1 MAEKKVIELE
11 IKTNSK
17 KVEKDLKDVGVASNK
32 TSKSV
37 DDLGNSAIKSN
48 EKFGAFGN
56 MKSSITSLVPGLGAV
71 GKGVDGLGAKF
82 MRLLANPIVLLI
94 AGIVAGLTLLFK
106 AFTSTK
112 DGGDQLAQ
120 VMSGLSAVVDVVR
133 DRILNVG
140 NAIVKFFSGDFKGA
154 LAEGKKAV
162 SGFGAEV
169 TKEFKAAANATKQ
182 LQQVEDAF
190 NRLSVSRA
198 KVNRDLAISKEL
210 LTDENASFEDKRK
223 ALEKIKK
230 TEGEQTRQEL
240 ANAKKKYEAI
250 KAQNALSDTSR
261 EDKKKEQDAMIAL
274 IALEERSA
282 TDRRAINKQ
291 EKTLNNQ
298 ANASRKEAYEA
309 EKTRR
314 AEASR
319 AEKTRRAEALKAEQ
333 DLLKQKQDII
343 NKIKKADLDYTDTL
357 LTEQEKEK
365 VIVARKYEELYAE
378 AIKFKLDTTKLKE
391 NETAELAKIEKKYLE
406 AQKIANDKAEEEK
419 QKTEKETNE
428 KIALLKKEEQ
438 FRLNELTKSEAELK
452 LIKLD
457 EEYKSEQLL
466 YKDNKEILKA
476 LDIKYDKDKQDLE
489 NAELA
494 RKRENTKKGIDMA
507 MSALSVLNDAIQM
520 GAGKS
525 EKDQRR
531 AFKAQKAFNLA
542 SAVVNTYLAVTGA
555 LTAGGNPLKLATGA
569 QFVEAGI
576 AGAMGALQIAKI
588 AKTQFEG
595 GASADTSGG
604 GGGGGGG
611 VTAPTMSA
619 PQFNVVGQ
627 SGVNQLASLGQQP
640 IQAYVVSGQVTSQ
653 QALDRNRLANATL
666 GG

>member
-1 MAEKKVIELE
+1 MAEKRVIELE

-17 KVEKDLKDVGVASNK
+17 KVEKDLKDFGDASKK

-37 DDLGNSAIKSN
+37 DDLGNSATKSN
-48 EKFGAFGN
+48 EKFGAFKD
-56 MKSSITSLVPGLGAV
+56 MKSAITGLVPGLGAA

-82 MRLLANPIVLLI
+82 MKLLANPIVLLI
-94 AGIVAGLTLLFK
+94 AAIVGGLTLLFK

-162 SGFGAEV
+162 SGFGDEV
-169 TKEFKAAANATKQ
+169 SKEFKAAANATKQ

-223 ALEKIKK
+223 ALDKIKK
-230 TEGEQTRQEL
+230 TEGEQTKQEL
-240 ANAKKKYEAI
+240 KNARKKYEAI

-261 EDKKKEQDAMIAL
+261 EDKKKEQDAMIAM
-274 IALEERSA
+274 INLEEKSA
-282 TDRRAINKQ
+282 MDRRAIAKS

-298 ANASRKEAYEA
+298 EKASKKEAFEA
-309 EKTRR
+309 D
-314 AEASR
+314 
-319 AEKTRRAEALKAEQ
+319 KTRRAEALKAEQ

-391 NETAELAKIEKKYLE
+391 NETSELAKIDKKYLD
-406 AQKIANDKAEEEK
+406 AQKIATDKANEEK
-419 QKTEKETNE
+419 QKTEKESND
-428 KIALLKKEEQ
+428 KIALLKAAEQ

-457 EEYKSEQLL
+457 LEYKAQQLL

-476 LDIKYDKDKQDLE
+476 LDEKYAKDKENLE
-489 NAELA
+489 NEELA
-494 RKRENTKKGIDMA
+494 RKRETTKKGIDMA
-507 MSALSVLNDAIQM
+507 MSALSILNDAFQM
-520 GAGKS
+520 SAGKS
-525 EKDQRR
+525 EKDQRK

-542 SAVVNTYLAVTGA
+542 SALTNTYLAVTGA
-555 LTAGGNPLKLATGA
+555 LTAGGNPIKLATGM

-576 AGAMGALQIAKI
+576 AAAAGAVQIAKI
-588 AKTQFEG
+588 AATQFDSG
-595 GASADTSGG
+595 GSSTSGG
-604 GGGGGGG
+604 GGGAS
-611 VTAPTMSA
+611 APTMSA

-627 SGVNQLASLGQQP
+627 SGLNQLASLNQQP
-640 IQAYVVSGQVTSQ
+640 VQAYVVSGQVTSQ
-653 QALDRNRLANATL
+653 QSLDRNRLENATL

>member
-1 MAEKKVIELE
+1 MAEKRVIELE

-17 KVEKDLKDVGVASNK
+17 KVEKDLKDFGDASKK

-37 DDLGNSAIKSN
+37 DDLGNSATKSN
-48 EKFGAFGN
+48 EKFGAFKDI
-56 MKSSITSLVPGLGAV
+56 KSAITGLVPGLGAA

-82 MRLLANPIVLLI
+82 MKLLKNPIVLLI
-94 AGIVAGLTLLFK
+94 AGIVAGLTLLYK

-162 SGFGAEV
+162 SGFGDEV
-169 TKEFKAAANATKQ
+169 AKEFKAAANATKQ

-298 ANASRKEAYEA
+298 EKASKKEAYE
-309 EKTRR
+309 
-314 AEASR
+314 

-378 AIKFKLDTTKLKE
+378 AIKFKLDITKLKE
-391 NETAELAKIEKKYLE
+391 NETSELAKIEKKYLE
-406 AQKIANDKAEEEK
+406 AQKIANDKAAQSRMEQDLKSSQLRSNEAMRLKELTMTESEFK
-419 QKTEKETNE
+419 LEQLRIQYQKEIALATDNE
-428 KIALLKKEEQ
+428 KLKEALRKKLKEEQ
-438 FRLNELTKSEAELK
+438 DKVRNEELEK
-452 LIKLD
+452 TRKI
-457 EEYKSEQLL
+457 EE
-466 YKDNKEILKA
+466 
-476 LDIKYDKDKQDLE
+476 
-489 NAELA
+489 
-494 RKRENTKKGIDMA
+494 KKIQMGL
-507 MSALSVLNDAIQM
+507 SALSILNDAFQM
-520 GAGKS
+520 SAGKS
-525 EKDQRR
+525 EKDQRK

-542 SAVVNTYLAVTGA
+542 SAITNTYLAVASA
-555 LTAGGNPLKLATGA
+555 LALNPKDSLFPG
-569 QFVEAGI
+569 QRFVEAGL
-576 AGAMGALQIAKI
+576 AGAAGAVQVAKI
-588 AKTQFEG
+588 AKTQFN
-595 GASADTSGG
+595 SSSFTKDTGDNGG
-604 GGGGGGG
+604 GN
-611 VTAPTMSA
+611 APTMSA

-627 SGVNQLASLGQQP
+627 SGVNQLASLNQQP

-653 QALDRNRLANATL
+653 QALDRNRLENATL

>member
-1 MAEKKVIELE
+1 MAEKRVIELE

-17 KVEKDLKDVGVASNK
+17 KVEKDLKDFGDASKK

-37 DDLGNSAIKSN
+37 DDLGNSATKSN
-48 EKFGAFGN
+48 EKFGAFKD
-56 MKSSITSLVPGLGAV
+56 MKSAITGLVPGLGAA

-82 MRLLANPIVLLI
+82 MKLLANPIVLLI
-94 AGIVAGLTLLFK
+94 AAIVGGLTLLFK

-162 SGFGAEV
+162 SGFGDEV
-169 TKEFKAAANATKQ
+169 SKEFKKAADATKQ

-223 ALEKIKK
+223 ALDKIKK
-230 TEGEQTRQEL
+230 TEGEQTKQEL
-240 ANAKKKYEAI
+240 KNARKKYEAI

-261 EDKKKEQDAMIAL
+261 EDKKKEQDAMIAM
-274 IALEERSA
+274 INLEEKSA
-282 TDRRAINKQ
+282 MDRRAIAKS
-291 EKTLNNQ
+291 EKTLDNQ
-298 ANASRKEAYEA
+298 EKASKKEAFEA
-309 EKTRR
+309 D
-314 AEASR
+314 
-319 AEKTRRAEALKAEQ
+319 KTRRAEALKAEQ

-343 NKIKKADLDYTDTL
+343 NKIKKADLDYADTL

-391 NETAELAKIEKKYLE
+391 NETSELSKIDKKYLD
-406 AQKIANDKAEEEK
+406 AQKIATDKANEEK
-419 QKTEKETNE
+419 QKAEKESND
-428 KIALLKKEEQ
+428 KIALLKAAEQ

-457 EEYKSEQLL
+457 LEYKAQQLL
-466 YKDNKEILKA
+466 YKDNKEILAA
-476 LDIKYDKDKQDLE
+476 LDIKYAKDKEDLE
-489 NAELA
+489 NQELEKT
-494 RKRENTKKGIDMA
+494 RKVEEKKIQMGL
-507 MSALSVLNDAIQM
+507 SALSILNDAFQM
-520 GAGKS
+520 SAGKS
-525 EKDQRR
+525 EKDQRK

-542 SAVVNTYLAVTGA
+542 SALTNTYLAVASA
-555 LTAGGNPLKLATGA
+555 LALNPKDSLFPG
-569 QFVEAGI
+569 QRFVEAGL
-576 AGAMGALQIAKI
+576 AGAAGAVQVAKI
-588 AKTQFEG
+588 ASTQFTSS
-595 GASADTSGG
+595 ATSADAGG
-604 GGGGGGG
+604 NNGG
-611 VTAPTMSA
+611 APTMSA

-627 SGVNQLASLGQQP
+627 SGINQLASLNQQP

-653 QALDRNRLANATL
+653 QSLDRNRLENATL

>member
-1 MAEKKVIELE
+1 MAEKRVIELE

-17 KVEKDLKDVGVASNK
+17 KVEKDLKDFGDASKK

-37 DDLGNSAIKSN
+37 DDLGNSATKSN
-48 EKFGAFGN
+48 EKFGAFN
-56 MKSSITSLVPGLGAV
+56 DMKSAITGLVPGLGAA

-82 MRLLANPIVLLI
+82 TKLLANPIVLLI

-162 SGFGAEV
+162 SGFGNEV
-169 TKEFKAAANATKQ
+169 SKEFKKAADATKQ

-223 ALEKIKK
+223 ALDKIKK

-298 ANASRKEAYEA
+298 EKASKKEAYE
-309 EKTRR
+309 
-314 AEASR
+314 

-378 AIKFKLDTTKLKE
+378 AIKFKLDITKLKE
-391 NETAELAKIEKKYLE
+391 NETSELAKIEKKYLE
-406 AQKIANDKAEEEK
+406 AQKIANDKADEEK
-419 QKTEKETNE
+419 QKTEKERNDKIANE
-428 KIALLKKEEQ
+428 KAVLE
-438 FRLNELTKSEAELK
+438 ELTKSEAELRIQK
-452 LIKLD
+452 ITAQYEAD
-457 EEYKSEQLL
+457 QLL

-476 LDIKYDKDKQDLE
+476 LDEKYAKDKEDLE
-489 NAELA
+489 NEEFA
-494 RKRENTKKGIDMA
+494 RKTLTTQKGLDMA
-507 MSALSVLNDAIQM
+507 MTALSILNDAFQM
-520 GAGKS
+520 SAGKS
-525 EKDQRR
+525 EKDQRK

-542 SAVVNTYLAVTGA
+542 SAIVNTLLAVTGA
-555 LTAGGNPLKLATGA
+555 LTAGGNPNKLAKGQ

-576 AGAMGALQIAKI
+576 AAAAGAVSIAKI
-588 AKTQFEG
+588 AKTQFD
-595 GASADTSGG
+595 SSSFTKDTGDNGG
-604 GGGGGGG
+604 GN
-611 VTAPTMSA
+611 APTMSA

-653 QALDRNRLANATL
+653 QALDRNRLENATL

>member
-1 MAEKKVIELE
+1 MAEKRVIELE

-17 KVEKDLKDVGVASNK
+17 KVEKDLKDFGDASKK

-37 DDLGNSAIKSN
+37 DDLGNSATKSN
-48 EKFGAFGN
+48 EKFGAFN
-56 MKSSITSLVPGLGAV
+56 DMKSAITGLVPGLGAA

-82 MRLLANPIVLLI
+82 MKLLANPIVLLI

-162 SGFGAEV
+162 SGFGDEV
-169 TKEFKAAANATKQ
+169 SKEFKKAADATKQ

-223 ALEKIKK
+223 ALDKIKK
-230 TEGEQTRQEL
+230 TEGEQTEQEL
-240 ANAKKKYEAI
+240 KNARKKYEAI
-250 KAQNALSDTSR
+250 KAQNALSNTSR
-261 EDKKKEQDAMIAL
+261 EDKKKEQDAMIAM
-274 IALEERSA
+274 INLEEKSA
-282 TDRRAINKQ
+282 MDRRAIAKS

-298 ANASRKEAYEA
+298 EKASKKEAFEA
-309 EKTRR
+309 DKTRR
-314 AEASR
+314 D
-319 AEKTRRAEALKAEQ
+319 EALKAEQ

-378 AIKFKLDTTKLKE
+378 AIKFKLDITKLKE
-391 NETAELAKIEKKYLE
+391 NETSELAKIEKKYLE
-406 AQKIANDKAEEEK
+406 AQKIATDKANEEK
-419 QKTEKETNE
+419 QKAEKESND
-428 KIALLKKEEQ
+428 KIALLKAAEQ
-438 FRLNELTKSEAELK
+438 FRLNELTKSEAELN

-457 EEYKSEQLL
+457 LEYKAQQLL
-466 YKDNKEILKA
+466 YKDNKEILAA
-476 LDIKYDKDKQDLE
+476 LDVKYAKDKEDLE
-489 NAELA
+489 NQELEKT
-494 RKRENTKKGIDMA
+494 RKVEEKKIQMGLT
-507 MSALSVLNDAIQM
+507 ALSILNDAFQM
-520 GAGKS
+520 SAGKS
-525 EKDQRR
+525 EKDQRK

-542 SAVVNTYLAVTGA
+542 SALTNTYLAVTGA
-555 LTAGGNPLKLATGA
+555 LTAGGNPIKLATGM

-576 AGAMGALQIAKI
+576 AAAAGAVQIAKI
-588 AKTQFEG
+588 AGTQFDSG
-595 GASADTSGG
+595 GSSTSGG
-604 GGGGGGG
+604 GGGAS
-611 VTAPTMSA
+611 TPTMSA

-627 SGVNQLASLGQQP
+627 SGVNQLASLNQQP

-653 QALDRNRLANATL
+653 QSLDRNRLENATL

>member
-1 MAEKKVIELE
+1 MAEKRVIELE

-17 KVEKDLKDVGVASNK
+17 KVEKDLKDFGDASKK

-37 DDLGNSAIKSN
+37 DDLGNSATKSN
-48 EKFGAFGN
+48 EKFGAFKDI
-56 MKSSITSLVPGLGAV
+56 KSAITGLVPGLGAA

-82 MRLLANPIVLLI
+82 MKLLKNPIVLLI
-94 AGIVAGLTLLFK
+94 AGIVAGLTLLYK

-162 SGFGAEV
+162 SGFGDEV
-169 TKEFKAAANATKQ
+169 AKEFKAAANATKQ

-298 ANASRKEAYEA
+298 EKASKKEAYE
-309 EKTRR
+309 
-314 AEASR
+314 

-378 AIKFKLDTTKLKE
+378 AIKFKLDITKLKE

-406 AQKIANDKAEEEK
+406 AQKIANDKA
-419 QKTEKETNE
+419 NE
-428 KIALLKKEEQ
+428 KIALLKAAEQ

-457 EEYKSEQLL
+457 LEYKAQQLL

-476 LDIKYDKDKQDLE
+476 LDEKYEK
-489 NAELA
+489 
-494 RKRENTKKGIDMA
+494 TKKI
-507 MSALSVLNDAIQM
+507 
-520 GAGKS
+520 
-525 EKDQRR
+525 
-531 AFKAQKAFNLA
+531 
-542 SAVVNTYLAVTGA
+542 
-555 LTAGGNPLKLATGA
+555 
-569 QFVEAGI
+569 
-576 AGAMGALQIAKI
+576 
-588 AKTQFEG
+588 
-595 GASADTSGG
+595 
-604 GGGGGGG
+604 
-611 VTAPTMSA
+611 
-619 PQFNVVGQ
+619 
-627 SGVNQLASLGQQP
+627 
-640 IQAYVVSGQVTSQ
+640 
-653 QALDRNRLANATL
+653 
-666 GG
+666 

>member
-17 KVEKDLKDVGVASNK
+17 KVEKDLKDVGVASKK
-32 TSKSV
+32 TSNSV

-71 GKGVDGLGAKF
+71 GKGVDGLGLKF
-82 MRLLANPIVLLI
+82 MKLLANPIVLLI

-120 VMSGLSAVVDVVR
+120 VMAGLSAVVDVVR

-162 SGFGAEV
+162 SGFGDEV
-169 TKEFKAAANATKQ
+169 SKEFKAAANAAKQ

-223 ALEKIKK
+223 ALDKIKK

-298 ANASRKEAYEA
+298 EKASKKEAYE
-309 EKTRR
+309 
-314 AEASR
+314 

-333 DLLKQKQDII
+333 DLLKQKNDII

-378 AIKFKLDTTKLKE
+378 AIKFELDTTKLKE
-391 NETAELAKIEKKYLE
+391 NQTSELAKIDKKYLD
-406 AQKIANDKAEEEK
+406 AQKIATDKANEEK
-419 QKTEKETNE
+419 QKAEKESNE
-428 KIALLKKEEQ
+428 KIALLKKAEQ

-555 LTAGGNPLKLATGA
+555 LTAGGNPIKLATGA

-595 GASADTSGG
+595 GASVDTSGG

-653 QALDRNRLANATL
+653 QSLDRNRLANATL

>member
-1 MAEKKVIELE
+1 MAEKRVIELE

-17 KVEKDLKDVGVASNK
+17 KVEKDLKDFGDASKK

-37 DDLGNSAIKSN
+37 DDLGNSATKSN
-48 EKFGAFGN
+48 EKFGAFKD
-56 MKSSITSLVPGLGAV
+56 MKSAITGLVPGLGAA

-82 MRLLANPIVLLI
+82 MKLLANPIVLLI
-94 AGIVAGLTLLFK
+94 AGIVGGLTLLFK

-120 VMSGLSAVVDVVR
+120 VMSGLSAVVEVVR

-162 SGFGAEV
+162 SGFGDEV
-169 TKEFKAAANATKQ
+169 SKEFKKAADATKQ

-223 ALEKIKK
+223 ALDKIKK
-230 TEGEQTRQEL
+230 TEGEQTEQEL
-240 ANAKKKYEAI
+240 KNARKKYEAI
-250 KAQNALSDTSR
+250 KAQNALSNTSR
-261 EDKKKEQDAMIAL
+261 EDKKKEQDAMIAM
-274 IALEERSA
+274 INLEEKSA
-282 TDRRAINKQ
+282 MDRRAISKS

-298 ANASRKEAYEA
+298 EKASKKEAFEA
-309 EKTRR
+309 DKTRR
-314 AEASR
+314 D
-319 AEKTRRAEALKAEQ
+319 EALKAEQ

-378 AIKFKLDTTKLKE
+378 AIKFKLDITKLKE
-391 NETAELAKIEKKYLE
+391 NETSELAKIEKKYLE
-406 AQKIANDKAEEEK
+406 AQKIATEKANEEK
-419 QKTEKETNE
+419 QKAEKESND
-428 KIALLKKEEQ
+428 KIALLKAAEQ
-438 FRLNELTKSEAELK
+438 FRLNELTKSEAELN
-452 LIKLD
+452 LIKLGL
-457 EEYKSEQLL
+457 EYKAQQLL
-466 YKDNKEILKA
+466 YKDNKEILAA
-476 LDIKYDKDKQDLE
+476 LGIKYAKDKEDLE
-489 NAELA
+489 NQELEKT
-494 RKRENTKKGIDMA
+494 RKVEDKKIQMGLT
-507 MSALSVLNDAIQM
+507 ALSILNDAFQM
-520 GAGKS
+520 SAGKS
-525 EKDQRR
+525 EKDQRK

-542 SAVVNTYLAVTGA
+542 SALTNTYLAVTGA
-555 LTAGGNPLKLATGA
+555 LTAGGNPIKLATGM

-576 AGAMGALQIAKI
+576 AAAAGAVQIAKI
-588 AKTQFEG
+588 AGTQFDSG
-595 GASADTSGG
+595 GSSTSGG
-604 GGGGGGG
+604 GGGAS
-611 VTAPTMSA
+611 TPTMSA

-627 SGVNQLASLGQQP
+627 SGVNQLASLNQQP

-653 QALDRNRLANATL
+653 QSLDRNRLENATL

>member
-1 MAEKKVIELE
+1 MAEKRVIELE

-17 KVEKDLKDVGVASNK
+17 KVEKDLKDFGDASKK

-37 DDLGNSAIKSN
+37 DDLGNSATKSN
-48 EKFGAFGN
+48 EKFGAFN
-56 MKSSITSLVPGLGAV
+56 DMKSAITGLVPGLGAA

-82 MRLLANPIVLLI
+82 TKLLANPIVLLI

-162 SGFGAEV
+162 SGFGDEV
-169 TKEFKAAANATKQ
+169 TKEFKAAADATKQ

-223 ALEKIKK
+223 ALDKIKK

-298 ANASRKEAYEA
+298 EKASKKEAYE
-309 EKTRR
+309 
-314 AEASR
+314 

-378 AIKFKLDTTKLKE
+378 AIKFKLDITKLKE
-391 NETAELAKIEKKYLE
+391 NETSELAKIEKKYLE
-406 AQKIANDKAEEEK
+406 AQKIANDKADEEK
-419 QKTEKETNE
+419 QKTEKKRNDKIANE
-428 KIALLKKEEQ
+428 KAVLE
-438 FRLNELTKSEAELK
+438 ELTKSEAELRIQK
-452 LIKLD
+452 ITAQYEAD
-457 EEYKSEQLL
+457 QLL

-476 LDIKYDKDKQDLE
+476 LDEKYAKDKEDLE
-489 NAELA
+489 NEELA
-494 RKRENTKKGIDMA
+494 RKILTSQKGVDMA
-507 MSALSVLNDAIQM
+507 MNALSILNDAFQIS
-520 GAGKS
+520 AGKS
-525 EKDQRR
+525 EKDQRK

-542 SAVVNTYLAVTGA
+542 SAIANTYLAVTVRYCMV
-555 LTAGGNPLKLATGA
+555 TQIDSLARST
-569 QFVEAGI
+569 I
-576 AGAMGALQIAKI
+576 CR
-588 AKTQFEG
+588 
-595 GASADTSGG
+595 SRNSSSSGG
-604 GGGGGGG
+604 GINSKNSKN
-611 VTAPTMSA
+611 T
-619 PQFNVVGQ
+619 
-627 SGVNQLASLGQQP
+627 
-640 IQAYVVSGQVTSQ
+640 I
-653 QALDRNRLANATL
+653 
-666 GG
+666 

>member
-1 MAEKKVIELE
+1 MAEKRVIELE

-17 KVEKDLKDVGVASNK
+17 KVEKDLKDFGDASKK

-37 DDLGNSAIKSN
+37 DDLGNSATKSN
-48 EKFGAFGN
+48 EKFGAFKD
-56 MKSSITSLVPGLGAV
+56 MKSAITGLVPGLGAA

-82 MRLLANPIVLLI
+82 MKLLANPIVLFI
-94 AGIVAGLTLLFK
+94 AAIVGGLTLLFK

-112 DGGDQLAQ
+112 EGGDQLAQ

-182 LQQVEDAF
+182 LQQIEDAF

-210 LTDENASFEDKRK
+210 LTDENASYEDKRK
-223 ALEKIKK
+223 ALDKIKK

-250 KAQNALSDTSR
+250 KAQNALSNTSR
-261 EDKKKEQDAMIAL
+261 EDKKKEQDSMIAL
-274 IALEERSA
+274 IALQERSA

-291 EKTLNNQ
+291 EKTLDNQ
-298 ANASRKEAYEA
+298 EKASKKEAYEA
-309 EKTRR
+309 EKTRS
-314 AEASR
+314 AEAKTR
-319 AEKTRRAEALKAEQ
+319 RTEALKAEKTRRDEALKAEKTRRAEALKAEQ

-391 NETAELAKIEKKYLE
+391 NETAELAKIEKKYIDASQAKLDALTLTEEQKLKKQLE
-406 AQKIANDKAEEEK
+406 IDLKAAEE
-419 QKTEKETNE
+419 N
-428 KIALLKKEEQ
+428 
-438 FRLNELTKSEAELK
+438 AELK
-452 LIKLD
+452 LAIQVDYDKKIDVLEKAKQDKINSEKQTLYELTLSESQLRLQKLTD
-457 EEYKSEQLL
+457 QYAVDQLL

-476 LDIKYDKDKQDLE
+476 LDEKYAKDKENLE
-489 NAELA
+489 NEELA
-494 RKRENTKKGIDMA
+494 RKRETTKKGIDMS
-507 MSALSVLNDAIQM
+507 MSALSILNDAFQM
-520 GAGKS
+520 SAGKS
-525 EKDQRR
+525 EKDQRK

-542 SAVVNTYLAVTGA
+542 SAVTNTYLAV
-555 LTAGGNPLKLATGA
+555 
-569 QFVEAGI
+569 
-576 AGAMGALQIAKI
+576 
-588 AKTQFEG
+588 
-595 GASADTSGG
+595 ASA
-604 GGGGGGG
+604 
-611 VTAPTMSA
+611 
-619 PQFNVVGQ
+619 
-627 SGVNQLASLGQQP
+627 LALNPKDSLFPG
-640 IQAYVVSGQVTSQ
+640 Y
-653 QALDRNRLANATL
+653 ATFC
-666 GG
+666 

>member
-1 MAEKKVIELE
+1 MAEKRVIELE

-17 KVEKDLKDVGVASNK
+17 KVEKDLKDFGNASKK

-37 DDLGNSAIKSN
+37 DDLGNSATKSN
-48 EKFGAFGN
+48 EKFGAFKD
-56 MKSSITSLVPGLGAV
+56 MKSAITGLVPGLGAA

-82 MRLLANPIVLLI
+82 MKLLANPIVLLI
-94 AGIVAGLTLLFK
+94 AAIVGGLTLLFK

-162 SGFGAEV
+162 SGFGDEV
-169 TKEFKAAANATKQ
+169 SKEFKAAANATKQ

-223 ALEKIKK
+223 ALDKIKK
-230 TEGEQTRQEL
+230 TEGEQTKQEL
-240 ANAKKKYEAI
+240 KNARKKYEAI

-261 EDKKKEQDAMIAL
+261 EDKKKEQDAMIAM
-274 IALEERSA
+274 INLEEKSA
-282 TDRRAINKQ
+282 MDRRAIAKS

-298 ANASRKEAYEA
+298 EKASKKEAFEA
-309 EKTRR
+309 D
-314 AEASR
+314 
-319 AEKTRRAEALKAEQ
+319 KTRRAEALKAEQ

-391 NETAELAKIEKKYLE
+391 NETSELAKIDKKYLD
-406 AQKIANDKAEEEK
+406 AQKIATDKANEEK
-419 QKTEKETNE
+419 QKTEKESND
-428 KIALLKKEEQ
+428 KIALLKAAEQ

-457 EEYKSEQLL
+457 LEYKAQQLL

-476 LDIKYDKDKQDLE
+476 LDEKYAKDKENLE
-489 NAELA
+489 NEELA
-494 RKRENTKKGIDMA
+494 RKRETTKKGIDMA
-507 MSALSVLNDAIQM
+507 MSALSILNDAFQM
-520 GAGKS
+520 SAGKS
-525 EKDQRR
+525 EKDQRK

-542 SAVVNTYLAVTGA
+542 SALTNTYLAVTGA
-555 LTAGGNPLKLATGA
+555 LTAGGNPIKLATGM

-576 AGAMGALQIAKI
+576 AAAAGAVQIAKI
-588 AKTQFEG
+588 AATQFDSG
-595 GASADTSGG
+595 GSSTSGG
-604 GGGGGGG
+604 GGGAS
-611 VTAPTMSA
+611 APTMSA

-627 SGVNQLASLGQQP
+627 SGLNQLASLNQQP
-640 IQAYVVSGQVTSQ
+640 VQAYVVSGQVTSQ
-653 QALDRNRLANATL
+653 QSLDRNRLENATL

>member
-1 MAEKKVIELE
+1 MAEKRVIELE

-17 KVEKDLKDVGVASNK
+17 KVEKDLKDFGDASKK

-37 DDLGNSAIKSN
+37 DDLGNSATKSN
-48 EKFGAFGN
+48 EKFGAFKDI
-56 MKSSITSLVPGLGAV
+56 KSAITGLVPGLGAA

-82 MRLLANPIVLLI
+82 MKLLKNPIVLLI
-94 AGIVAGLTLLFK
+94 AGIVAGLTLLYK

-162 SGFGAEV
+162 SGFGDEV
-169 TKEFKAAANATKQ
+169 AKEFKAAANATKQ

-223 ALEKIKK
+223 ALDKIKK

-240 ANAKKKYEAI
+240 ANARKKYEAI

-298 ANASRKEAYEA
+298 EKASKKEAYEA

-314 AEASR
+314 AEA
-319 AEKTRRAEALKAEQ
+319 LKAEK

-365 VIVARKYEELYAE
+365 VIVARKYKELYAE

-391 NETAELAKIEKKYLE
+391 NETAELAKIEKKYSD
-406 AQKIANDKAEEEK
+406 AQKIATDKA
-419 QKTEKETNE
+419 NE
-428 KIALLKKEEQ
+428 KIALLKAAEQ

-457 EEYKSEQLL
+457 LEYKAQQLL

-476 LDIKYDKDKQDLE
+476 LDEKYDKDKQDLE

-494 RKRENTKKGIDMA
+494 RKRETTKKGIDMA
-507 MSALSVLNDAIQM
+507 MSALSILNDAFQM
-520 GAGKS
+520 SAGKS
-525 EKDQRR
+525 EKDQRK

-542 SAVVNTYLAVTGA
+542 SAITNTYLAVASA
-555 LTAGGNPLKLATGA
+555 LALNPKDSLFPG
-569 QFVEAGI
+569 QRFVEAGL
-576 AGAMGALQIAKI
+576 AGAAGAVQVAKI
-588 AKTQFEG
+588 AKTKFEG
-595 GASADTSGG
+595 GASADTS
-604 GGGGGGG
+604 GGGGGG

-627 SGVNQLASLGQQP
+627 SGVNQLATLNQQP

-653 QALDRNRLANATL
+653 QALDRNRLENATL

>member
-1 MAEKKVIELE
+1 MAEKRVIELE

-17 KVEKDLKDVGVASNK
+17 KVEKDLKDFGDASKK

-37 DDLGNSAIKSN
+37 DDLGNSATKSN
-48 EKFGAFGN
+48 EKFGAFN
-56 MKSSITSLVPGLGAV
+56 DMKSAITGLVPGLGAA

-82 MRLLANPIVLLI
+82 TKLLANPIVLLI

-162 SGFGAEV
+162 SGFGDEV
-169 TKEFKAAANATKQ
+169 TKEFKAAADATKQ

-223 ALEKIKK
+223 ALDKIKK

-298 ANASRKEAYEA
+298 EKASKKEAYE
-309 EKTRR
+309 
-314 AEASR
+314 

-378 AIKFKLDTTKLKE
+378 AIKFKLDITKLKE
-391 NETAELAKIEKKYLE
+391 NETSELAKIEKKYLE
-406 AQKIANDKAEEEK
+406 AQKIANDKADEEK
-419 QKTEKETNE
+419 QKTEKKRNDKIANE
-428 KIALLKKEEQ
+428 KAVLE
-438 FRLNELTKSEAELK
+438 ELTKSEAELRIQK
-452 LIKLD
+452 ITAQYEAD
-457 EEYKSEQLL
+457 QLL

-476 LDIKYDKDKQDLE
+476 LDEKYAKDKEDLE
-489 NAELA
+489 NEELA
-494 RKRENTKKGIDMA
+494 RKILTSQKGVDMA
-507 MSALSVLNDAIQM
+507 MNALSILNDAFQIS
-520 GAGKS
+520 AGKS
-525 EKDQRR
+525 EKDQRK

-542 SAVVNTYLAVTGA
+542 SAIANTYLAVASA
-555 LTAGGNPLKLATGA
+555 LALNPKDSLFPG
-569 QFVEAGI
+569 QRFVEAGLAGAAGAVQI
-576 AGAMGALQIAKI
+576 AGI
-588 AKTQFEG
+588 AKTQFD
-595 GASADTSGG
+595 SSSFTKDTGDNGG
-604 GGGGGGG
+604 GN
-611 VTAPTMSA
+611 APTMSA

-653 QALDRNRLANATL
+653 QALDRNRLENATL

>member
-1 MAEKKVIELE
+1 MAEKRVIELE

-17 KVEKDLKDVGVASNK
+17 KVEKDLKDFGDASKK

-37 DDLGNSAIKSN
+37 DDLGNSATKSN
-48 EKFGAFGN
+48 EKFGAFKDI
-56 MKSSITSLVPGLGAV
+56 KSAITGLVPGLGAA

-82 MRLLANPIVLLI
+82 MKLLKNPIVLLI
-94 AGIVAGLTLLFK
+94 AGIVAGLTLLYK

-162 SGFGAEV
+162 SGFGDEV
-169 TKEFKAAANATKQ
+169 AKEFKAAANATKQ

-223 ALEKIKK
+223 ALDKIKK

-240 ANAKKKYEAI
+240 ANARKKYEAI

-298 ANASRKEAYEA
+298 EKASKKEAYEA

-314 AEASR
+314 AEA
-319 AEKTRRAEALKAEQ
+319 LKAEK

-365 VIVARKYEELYAE
+365 VIVARKYKELYAE

-391 NETAELAKIEKKYLE
+391 NETAELAKIEKKYSD
-406 AQKIANDKAEEEK
+406 AQKIATDKA
-419 QKTEKETNE
+419 NE
-428 KIALLKKEEQ
+428 KIALLKAAEQ

-457 EEYKSEQLL
+457 LEYKAQQLL

-476 LDIKYDKDKQDLE
+476 LDEKYDKDKQDLE

-494 RKRENTKKGIDMA
+494 RKRETTKKGIDMA
-507 MSALSVLNDAIQM
+507 MSALSILNDAFQM
-520 GAGKS
+520 SAGKS
-525 EKDQRR
+525 EKDQRK

-542 SAVVNTYLAVTGA
+542 SAITNTYLAVASA
-555 LTAGGNPLKLATGA
+555 LALNPKDSLFPG
-569 QFVEAGI
+569 QRFVEAGL
-576 AGAMGALQIAKI
+576 AGAAGAVQIANI
-588 AKTQFEG
+588 AKTKFEG
-595 GASADTSGG
+595 GASADTS
-604 GGGGGGG
+604 GGGGGG

-627 SGVNQLASLGQQP
+627 SGVNQLATLNQQP

-653 QALDRNRLANATL
+653 QALDRNRLENATL

>member
-1 MAEKKVIELE
+1 MAEKRVIELE
-11 IKTNSK
+11 IKTNAKTAAAEIKGVSASSTAAAASVTTLGTASAATGAK
-17 KVEKDLKDVGVASNK
+17 MGTFAGIKV
-32 TSKSV
+32 
-37 DDLGNSAIKSN
+37 AIA
-48 EKFGAFGN
+48 G
-56 MKSSITSLVPGLGAV
+56 LVPGLGAA

-82 MRLLANPIVLLI
+82 MKLLTNPIVLLI
-94 AGIVAGLTLLFK
+94 AGIVAGLTLLYK

-162 SGFGAEV
+162 SGFGDEV
-169 TKEFKAAANATKQ
+169 SKEFKKAANATKQ

-223 ALEKIKK
+223 ALDKIKK

-261 EDKKKEQDAMIAL
+261 EDKKKEQDAMIAM
-274 IALEERSA
+274 INLEEKSA
-282 TDRRAINKQ
+282 MDRRTIAKS
-291 EKTLNNQ
+291 EKTLDNQ
-298 ANASRKEAYEA
+298 EKASKKEAFEA
-309 EKTRR
+309 D
-314 AEASR
+314 
-319 AEKTRRAEALKAEQ
+319 KTRRAEALKAEQ

-365 VIVARKYEELYAE
+365 VIVARKYKELYAE
-378 AIKFKLDTTKLKE
+378 AIKFKLDITKLKE
-391 NETAELAKIEKKYLE
+391 NETSELAKIEKKYLE
-406 AQKIANDKAEEEK
+406 AQKIATDKA
-419 QKTEKETNE
+419 NE
-428 KIALLKKEEQ
+428 KIALLKAAEQ

-457 EEYKSEQLL
+457 LEYKAQQLL
-466 YKDNKEILKA
+466 YKDNKEILAA
-476 LDIKYDKDKQDLE
+476 LDIKYAKDKEDLE
-489 NAELA
+489 NQELEKT
-494 RKRENTKKGIDMA
+494 RKVEDKKIQMA
-507 MSALSVLNDAIQM
+507 LSALSILNDAFQM
-520 GAGKS
+520 SAGKS
-525 EKDQRR
+525 EKDQRK

-542 SAVVNTYLAVTGA
+542 SALTNTYLAVASA
-555 LTAGGNPLKLATGA
+555 LALNPKDSLFPG
-569 QFVEAGI
+569 QRFVEAGL
-576 AGAMGALQIAKI
+576 AGAAGAVQVAKI

-595 GASADTSGG
+595 GSSSGAGSVGGSGG
-604 GGGGGGG
+604 
-611 VTAPTMSA
+611 APTMSA

-627 SGVNQLASLGQQP
+627 SGLNQLASLNQQP
-640 IQAYVVSGQVTSQ
+640 VQAYVVSGQVTSQ
-653 QALDRNRLANATL
+653 QALDRNRLENATL

>member
-1 MAEKKVIELE
+1 MAEKRVIELE

-17 KVEKDLKDVGVASNK
+17 KVEKDLKDFGDASKK

-37 DDLGNSAIKSN
+37 DDLGNSATKSN
-48 EKFGAFGN
+48 EKFGAFKD
-56 MKSSITSLVPGLGAV
+56 MKSAITGLVPGLGAA

-82 MRLLANPIVLLI
+82 MKLLANPIVLLI
-94 AGIVAGLTLLFK
+94 AAIVGGLTLLFK

-162 SGFGAEV
+162 SGFGDEV
-169 TKEFKAAANATKQ
+169 SKEFKKAANATKQ

-223 ALEKIKK
+223 ALDKIKK
-230 TEGEQTRQEL
+230 TEGEQTKQEL
-240 ANAKKKYEAI
+240 KNARKKYEAI

-261 EDKKKEQDAMIAL
+261 EDKKKEQDAMIAM
-274 IALEERSA
+274 INLEEKSA
-282 TDRRAINKQ
+282 MDRRAIAKS
-291 EKTLNNQ
+291 EKTLYNQ
-298 ANASRKEAYEA
+298 EKASKKEAFEA
-309 EKTRR
+309 D
-314 AEASR
+314 
-319 AEKTRRAEALKAEQ
+319 KTRRAEALKAEQ

-365 VIVARKYEELYAE
+365 VIVARKYKELYAE
-378 AIKFKLDTTKLKE
+378 AIKFKLDITKLKE
-391 NETAELAKIEKKYLE
+391 NETSELAKIEKKYLE
-406 AQKIANDKAEEEK
+406 AQKIANDKAAESRMEQDLKSSQLRSNEAMRLK
-419 QKTEKETNE
+419 ELTMTESEFKLEQLRIQYQKEIALATDNE
-428 KIALLKKEEQ
+428 KLKEALRKKLKEEQ
-438 FRLNELTKSEAELK
+438 DKVRNEELEK
-452 LIKLD
+452 TRKI
-457 EEYKSEQLL
+457 EE
-466 YKDNKEILKA
+466 
-476 LDIKYDKDKQDLE
+476 
-489 NAELA
+489 
-494 RKRENTKKGIDMA
+494 KKIQMGL
-507 MSALSVLNDAIQM
+507 SALSILNDAFQM
-520 GAGKS
+520 SAGKS
-525 EKDQRR
+525 EKDQRK

-542 SAVVNTYLAVTGA
+542 SALTNTYLAVASA
-555 LTAGGNPLKLATGA
+555 LALNPKDSLFPG
-569 QFVEAGI
+569 QRFVEAGL
-576 AGAMGALQIAKI
+576 AGAAGAVQVAKI
-588 AKTQFEG
+588 ASTQFTSS
-595 GASADTSGG
+595 ATSADTGG
-604 GGGGGGG
+604 NNGG
-611 VTAPTMSA
+611 APTMSA

-627 SGVNQLASLGQQP
+627 SGLNQLASLNQQP

-653 QALDRNRLANATL
+653 QSLDRNRLENATL

>member
-1 MAEKKVIELE
+1 MAEKRVIELE

-17 KVEKDLKDVGVASNK
+17 KVEKDLKDFGDASKK

-37 DDLGNSAIKSN
+37 DNLGNSATKSN
-48 EKFGAFGN
+48 EKFGAFN
-56 MKSSITSLVPGLGAV
+56 DMKSAITGLVPGLGAA

-82 MRLLANPIVLLI
+82 MKLLANPIVLLI
-94 AGIVAGLTLLFK
+94 AGIVGGLTLLFK

-162 SGFGAEV
+162 SGFGDEV
-169 TKEFKAAANATKQ
+169 SKEFKKAANATKQ

-223 ALEKIKK
+223 ALDKIKK
-230 TEGEQTRQEL
+230 TEGEQTEQEL
-240 ANAKKKYEAI
+240 KNARKKYEAI

-261 EDKKKEQDAMIAL
+261 EDKKKEQDAMIAM
-274 IALEERSA
+274 INLEEKSA
-282 TDRRAINKQ
+282 MDRRTIAKS
-291 EKTLNNQ
+291 EKTLDNQ
-298 ANASRKEAYEA
+298 EKASKKEAFEA
-309 EKTRR
+309 D
-314 AEASR
+314 
-319 AEKTRRAEALKAEQ
+319 KTRRAEALKAEQ

-343 NKIKKADLDYTDTL
+343 NKIKKADLDYADTL

-365 VIVARKYEELYAE
+365 VIVARKYQELYAE

-391 NETAELAKIEKKYLE
+391 NETSELAKIEKKYLE
-406 AQKIANDKAEEEK
+406 AQKIATEKANEKKQKAE
-419 QKTEKETNE
+419 KESND
-428 KIALLKKEEQ
+428 KIALLKAAEQ

-457 EEYKSEQLL
+457 LEYKAQQLL
-466 YKDNKEILKA
+466 YKDNKEILAA
-476 LDIKYDKDKQDLE
+476 LDIKYAKDKEDLE
-489 NAELA
+489 NQELEKT
-494 RKRENTKKGIDMA
+494 RKVEDKKIQMA
-507 MSALSVLNDAIQM
+507 LSALSILNDAFQM
-520 GAGKS
+520 SAGKS
-525 EKDQRR
+525 EKDQRK

-542 SAVVNTYLAVTGA
+542 SALTNTYLAVASA
-555 LTAGGNPLKLATGA
+555 LALNPKDSLFPG
-569 QFVEAGI
+569 QRFVEAGL
-576 AGAMGALQIAKI
+576 AGAAGAVQVAKI
-588 AKTQFEG
+588 ASTQFTSS
-595 GASADTSGG
+595 ATSADAGG
-604 GGGGGGG
+604 NNGG
-611 VTAPTMSA
+611 APTMSA

-627 SGVNQLASLGQQP
+627 SGVNQLASLNQQP

-653 QALDRNRLANATL
+653 QSLDRNRLENATL

>member
-1 MAEKKVIELE
+1 MAEKRVIELE

-17 KVEKDLKDVGVASNK
+17 KVEKDLKDFGNASKK

-37 DDLGNSAIKSN
+37 DDLGNSATKSN
-48 EKFGAFGN
+48 EKFGAFKD
-56 MKSSITSLVPGLGAV
+56 MKSAITGLVPGLGAA

-82 MRLLANPIVLLI
+82 MKLLANPIVLLI
-94 AGIVAGLTLLFK
+94 AAIVGGLTLLFK

-162 SGFGAEV
+162 SGFGDEV
-169 TKEFKAAANATKQ
+169 SKEFKAAANATKQ

-298 ANASRKEAYEA
+298 EKASKKEAYE
-309 EKTRR
+309 
-314 AEASR
+314 

-391 NETAELAKIEKKYLE
+391 NETSELAKIDKKYLD
-406 AQKIANDKAEEEK
+406 AQKIATDKANEEK
-419 QKTEKETNE
+419 QKTEKESND
-428 KIALLKKEEQ
+428 KIALLKAAEQ

-457 EEYKSEQLL
+457 LEYKAQQLL

-476 LDIKYDKDKQDLE
+476 LDEKYAKDKENLE
-489 NAELA
+489 NEELA
-494 RKRENTKKGIDMA
+494 RKRETTKKGIDMA
-507 MSALSVLNDAIQM
+507 MSALSILNDAFQM
-520 GAGKS
+520 SAGKS
-525 EKDQRR
+525 EKDQRK

-542 SAVVNTYLAVTGA
+542 SALTNTYLAVTGA
-555 LTAGGNPLKLATGA
+555 LTAGGNPIKLATGM

-576 AGAMGALQIAKI
+576 AAAAGAVQIAKI
-588 AKTQFEG
+588 AATQFDSG
-595 GASADTSGG
+595 GSSTSGG
-604 GGGGGGG
+604 GGGAS
-611 VTAPTMSA
+611 APTMSA

-627 SGVNQLASLGQQP
+627 SGLNQLASLNQQP
-640 IQAYVVSGQVTSQ
+640 VQAYVVSGQVTSQ
-653 QALDRNRLANATL
+653 QSLDRNRLENATL

>member
-1 MAEKKVIELE
+1 MAEKRVIELE

-17 KVEKDLKDVGVASNK
+17 KVEKDLKDFGDASKK

-37 DDLGNSAIKSN
+37 DDLGNSATKSN
-48 EKFGAFGN
+48 EKFGAFN
-56 MKSSITSLVPGLGAV
+56 DMKSAITGLVPGLGAA

-82 MRLLANPIVLLI
+82 MKLLANPIVLLI
-94 AGIVAGLTLLFK
+94 AAIVGGLTLLFK

-120 VMSGLSAVVDVVR
+120 VMSGLSAIVDVVR

-162 SGFGAEV
+162 SGFGDEV

-223 ALEKIKK
+223 ALDKIKK
-230 TEGEQTRQEL
+230 TEGEQTEQEL
-240 ANAKKKYEAI
+240 KNARKKYKAI
-250 KAQNALSDTSR
+250 KAQNALSNTSR
-261 EDKKKEQDAMIAL
+261 EDKKKEQDAMIAM
-274 IALEERSA
+274 INLEEKSA
-282 TDRRAINKQ
+282 MDRRAINKQ

-298 ANASRKEAYEA
+298 EKASKKEAFEA
-309 EKTRR
+309 D
-314 AEASR
+314 
-319 AEKTRRAEALKAEQ
+319 KTRRAEALKAEQ
-333 DLLKQKQDII
+333 DLLKQKNDII

-378 AIKFKLDTTKLKE
+378 AKKFELDTTKLKE
-391 NETAELAKIEKKYLE
+391 NETSELAKIDKKYLD
-406 AQKIANDKAEEEK
+406 AQKIATDKANEEK
-419 QKTEKETNE
+419 QKAEKESND
-428 KIALLKKEEQ
+428 KIALLKAAEQ
-438 FRLNELTKSEAELK
+438 FRLNELTKSEAELN

-457 EEYKSEQLL
+457 LEYKAQQLL
-466 YKDNKEILKA
+466 YKDNKEILAA
-476 LDIKYDKDKQDLE
+476 LDVKYAKDKEDLE
-489 NAELA
+489 NQELEKT
-494 RKRENTKKGIDMA
+494 RKIEEKKIQMGL
-507 MSALSVLNDAIQM
+507 SALSILNDAFQM
-520 GAGKS
+520 SAGKS
-525 EKDQRR
+525 EKEQRK

-542 SAVVNTYLAVTGA
+542 SALTNTYLAVASAFA
-555 LTAGGNPLKLATGA
+555 LNPKDSLFPG
-569 QFVEAGI
+569 QRFVEAGL
-576 AGAMGALQIAKI
+576 AGAAGAVQVAKI
-588 AKTQFEG
+588 ASTQFTSS
-595 GASADTSGG
+595 ATSADAGG
-604 GGGGGGG
+604 NNGG
-611 VTAPTMSA
+611 APTMSA

-627 SGVNQLASLGQQP
+627 SGLNQLASLNQQP
-640 IQAYVVSGQVTSQ
+640 VQAYVVSGQVTSQ
-653 QALDRNRLANATL
+653 QALDRNRLENATL

>member
-1 MAEKKVIELE
+1 MAEKRVIELE

-17 KVEKDLKDVGVASNK
+17 KVEKDLKDFGDASKK

-37 DDLGNSAIKSN
+37 DDLGNSATKSN
-48 EKFGAFGN
+48 EKFGAFKD
-56 MKSSITSLVPGLGAV
+56 MKSAITGLVPGLGAA

-82 MRLLANPIVLLI
+82 MKLLANPIVLLI
-94 AGIVAGLTLLFK
+94 AAIVGGLTLLFK

-162 SGFGAEV
+162 SGFGDEV
-169 TKEFKAAANATKQ
+169 SKEFKKAANATKQ

-223 ALEKIKK
+223 ALDKIKK
-230 TEGEQTRQEL
+230 TEGEQTKQEL
-240 ANAKKKYEAI
+240 KNARKKYEAI

-261 EDKKKEQDAMIAL
+261 EDKKKEQDAMIAM
-274 IALEERSA
+274 INLEEKSA
-282 TDRRAINKQ
+282 MDRRAIAKS
-291 EKTLNNQ
+291 EKTLDNQ
-298 ANASRKEAYEA
+298 EKASKKEAFEA
-309 EKTRR
+309 D
-314 AEASR
+314 
-319 AEKTRRAEALKAEQ
+319 KTRRAEALKAEQ

-365 VIVARKYEELYAE
+365 VIVARKYKELYAE
-378 AIKFKLDTTKLKE
+378 AIKFKLDITKLKE
-391 NETAELAKIEKKYLE
+391 NETSELAKIEKKYLE
-406 AQKIANDKAEEEK
+406 AQKIANDKAAESRMEQDLKSSQLRSNEAMRLK
-419 QKTEKETNE
+419 ELTMTESEFKLEQLRIQYQKEIALATDNE
-428 KIALLKKEEQ
+428 KLKEALRKKLKEEQ
-438 FRLNELTKSEAELK
+438 DKVRNEELEK
-452 LIKLD
+452 TRKI
-457 EEYKSEQLL
+457 EE
-466 YKDNKEILKA
+466 
-476 LDIKYDKDKQDLE
+476 
-489 NAELA
+489 
-494 RKRENTKKGIDMA
+494 KKIQMGL
-507 MSALSVLNDAIQM
+507 SALSILNDAFQM
-520 GAGKS
+520 SAGKS
-525 EKDQRR
+525 EKDQRK

-542 SAVVNTYLAVTGA
+542 SALTNTYLAVASA
-555 LTAGGNPLKLATGA
+555 LALNPKDSLFPG
-569 QFVEAGI
+569 QRFVEAGL
-576 AGAMGALQIAKI
+576 AGAAGAVQVAKI
-588 AKTQFEG
+588 ASTQFTSS
-595 GASADTSGG
+595 ATSADAGG
-604 GGGGGGG
+604 NNGG
-611 VTAPTMSA
+611 APTMSA

-627 SGVNQLASLGQQP
+627 SGLNQLASLNQQP

-653 QALDRNRLANATL
+653 QALDRNRLENATL

>member
-1 MAEKKVIELE
+1 MAEKRVIELE

-17 KVEKDLKDVGVASNK
+17 KVEKDLKDFGDASKK

-37 DDLGNSAIKSN
+37 DDLGNSATKSN
-48 EKFGAFGN
+48 EKFGAFKD
-56 MKSSITSLVPGLGAV
+56 MKSAITGLVPGLGAA

-82 MRLLANPIVLLI
+82 MKLLANPIVLLI

-162 SGFGAEV
+162 SGFGDEV
-169 TKEFKAAANATKQ
+169 SKEFKKAANATKQ

-223 ALEKIKK
+223 ALDKIKK
-230 TEGEQTRQEL
+230 TEGEQTEQEL
-240 ANAKKKYEAI
+240 KNARKKYEAI

-261 EDKKKEQDAMIAL
+261 EDKKKEQDAMIAM
-274 IALEERSA
+274 INLEEKSA
-282 TDRRAINKQ
+282 MDRRTIAKS
-291 EKTLNNQ
+291 EKTLDNQ
-298 ANASRKEAYEA
+298 EKASKKEAFEA
-309 EKTRR
+309 D
-314 AEASR
+314 
-319 AEKTRRAEALKAEQ
+319 KTRRAEALKAEQ

-343 NKIKKADLDYTDTL
+343 NKIKKADLDYADTL

-365 VIVARKYEELYAE
+365 VIVARKYQELYAE

-391 NETAELAKIEKKYLE
+391 NETSELAKIDKKYLE
-406 AQKIANDKAEEEK
+406 SQKIATDKANEKK
-419 QKTEKETNE
+419 QKAEKESND
-428 KIALLKKEEQ
+428 KIALLKAAEQ

-457 EEYKSEQLL
+457 LEYKAQQLL
-466 YKDNKEILKA
+466 YKDNKEILAA
-476 LDIKYDKDKQDLE
+476 LDEKYAKDKEDLE
-489 NAELA
+489 NQELEKT
-494 RKRENTKKGIDMA
+494 RKVEDKKIQMA
-507 MSALSVLNDAIQM
+507 LSALSILNDAFQM
-520 GAGKS
+520 SAGKS
-525 EKDQRR
+525 EKDQRK

-542 SAVVNTYLAVTGA
+542 SALTNTYLAVASA
-555 LTAGGNPLKLATGA
+555 LALNPKDSLFPG
-569 QFVEAGI
+569 QRFVEAGL
-576 AGAMGALQIAKI
+576 AGAAGAVQVAKI
-588 AKTQFEG
+588 ASTQFTSS
-595 GASADTSGG
+595 ATSADAGG
-604 GGGGGGG
+604 NNGG
-611 VTAPTMSA
+611 APTMSA

-627 SGVNQLASLGQQP
+627 SGVNQLASLNQQP

-653 QALDRNRLANATL
+653 QSLDRNRLENATL

>member
-1 MAEKKVIELE
+1 MAEKRVIELE

-17 KVEKDLKDVGVASNK
+17 KVEKDLKDFGDASKK

-37 DDLGNSAIKSN
+37 DDLGNSATKSN
-48 EKFGAFGN
+48 EKFGAFKDI
-56 MKSSITSLVPGLGAV
+56 KSAITGLVPGLGAA

-82 MRLLANPIVLLI
+82 MKLLKNPIVLLI
-94 AGIVAGLTLLFK
+94 AGIVAGLTLLYK

-162 SGFGAEV
+162 SGFGDEV
-169 TKEFKAAANATKQ
+169 AKEFKAAANATKQ

-298 ANASRKEAYEA
+298 EKASKKEAYE
-309 EKTRR
+309 
-314 AEASR
+314 

-378 AIKFKLDTTKLKE
+378 AIKFKLDITKLKE
-391 NETAELAKIEKKYLE
+391 NETSELAKIEKKYLE
-406 AQKIANDKAEEEK
+406 AQKIANDKAAQSRMEQDLKSSQLRSNEAMRLKELTMTESEFK
-419 QKTEKETNE
+419 LEQLRIQYQKEIALATDNE
-428 KIALLKKEEQ
+428 KLKEALRKKLKEEQ
-438 FRLNELTKSEAELK
+438 DKVRNEELEK
-452 LIKLD
+452 TRKI
-457 EEYKSEQLL
+457 EE
-466 YKDNKEILKA
+466 
-476 LDIKYDKDKQDLE
+476 
-489 NAELA
+489 
-494 RKRENTKKGIDMA
+494 KKIQMGL
-507 MSALSVLNDAIQM
+507 SALSILNDAFQM
-520 GAGKS
+520 SAGKS
-525 EKDQRR
+525 EKDQRK

-542 SAVVNTYLAVTGA
+542 SAITNTYLAVTGA
-555 LTAGGNPLKLATGA
+555 LTAGGNPIK
-569 QFVEAGI
+569 
-576 AGAMGALQIAKI
+576 
-588 AKTQFEG
+588 
-595 GASADTSGG
+595 
-604 GGGGGGG
+604 
-611 VTAPTMSA
+611 
-619 PQFNVVGQ
+619 
-627 SGVNQLASLGQQP
+627 
-640 IQAYVVSGQVTSQ
+640 VS
-653 QALDRNRLANATL
+653 NRYAIC
-666 GG
+666 

>member
-1 MAEKKVIELE
+1 MAEKRVIELE

-17 KVEKDLKDVGVASNK
+17 KVEKDLKDFGDASKK

-37 DDLGNSAIKSN
+37 DNLGNSATKSN
-48 EKFGAFGN
+48 EKFGAFN
-56 MKSSITSLVPGLGAV
+56 DMKSAITGLVPGLGAA

-82 MRLLANPIVLLI
+82 MKLLANPIVLLI
-94 AGIVAGLTLLFK
+94 AGIVGGLTLLFK

-162 SGFGAEV
+162 SGFGDEV
-169 TKEFKAAANATKQ
+169 SKEFKKAANATKQ

-223 ALEKIKK
+223 ALDKIKK
-230 TEGEQTRQEL
+230 TEGEQTEQEL
-240 ANAKKKYEAI
+240 KNARKKYEAI

-261 EDKKKEQDAMIAL
+261 EDKKKEQDAMIAM
-274 IALEERSA
+274 INLEEKSA
-282 TDRRAINKQ
+282 MDRRTIAKS
-291 EKTLNNQ
+291 EKTLDNQ
-298 ANASRKEAYEA
+298 EKASKKEAFEA
-309 EKTRR
+309 D
-314 AEASR
+314 
-319 AEKTRRAEALKAEQ
+319 KTRRAEALKAEQ

-343 NKIKKADLDYTDTL
+343 NKIKKADLDYADTL

-365 VIVARKYEELYAE
+365 VIVARKYQELYAE
-378 AIKFKLDTTKLKE
+378 AIKFKLDITKLKE
-391 NETAELAKIEKKYLE
+391 NETSELAKIEKKYLE
-406 AQKIANDKAEEEK
+406 AQKIATEKANEKKQKAE
-419 QKTEKETNE
+419 KESND
-428 KIALLKKEEQ
+428 KIALLKAAEQ

-457 EEYKSEQLL
+457 LEYKAQQLL
-466 YKDNKEILKA
+466 YKDNKEILAA
-476 LDIKYDKDKQDLE
+476 LDIKYAKDKEDLE
-489 NAELA
+489 NQELEKT
-494 RKRENTKKGIDMA
+494 RKVEDKKIQMA
-507 MSALSVLNDAIQM
+507 LSALSILNDAFQM
-520 GAGKS
+520 SAGKS
-525 EKDQRR
+525 EKDQRK

-542 SAVVNTYLAVTGA
+542 SALTNTYLAVASA
-555 LTAGGNPLKLATGA
+555 LALNPKDSLFPG
-569 QFVEAGI
+569 QRFVEAGL
-576 AGAMGALQIAKI
+576 AGAAGAVQVAKI
-588 AKTQFEG
+588 ASTQFTSS
-595 GASADTSGG
+595 ATSADAGG
-604 GGGGGGG
+604 NNGG
-611 VTAPTMSA
+611 APTMSA

-627 SGVNQLASLGQQP
+627 SGVNQLASLNQQP

-653 QALDRNRLANATL
+653 QSLDRNRLENATL

>member
-1 MAEKKVIELE
+1 MAEKRVIELE

-17 KVEKDLKDVGVASNK
+17 KVEKDLKDFGDASKK

-37 DDLGNSAIKSN
+37 DDLGNSATKSN
-48 EKFGAFGN
+48 EKFGAFKDI
-56 MKSSITSLVPGLGAV
+56 KSAITGLVPGLGAA

-82 MRLLANPIVLLI
+82 MKLLKNPIVLLI
-94 AGIVAGLTLLFK
+94 AGIVAGLTLLYK

-162 SGFGAEV
+162 SGFGDEV
-169 TKEFKAAANATKQ
+169 AKEFKAAANATKQ

-298 ANASRKEAYEA
+298 EKASKKEAYE
-309 EKTRR
+309 
-314 AEASR
+314 

-365 VIVARKYEELYAE
+365 VIVARKYKELYAE
-378 AIKFKLDTTKLKE
+378 AIKFKLDITKLKE
-391 NETAELAKIEKKYLE
+391 NETSELAKIEKKYLE
-406 AQKIANDKAEEEK
+406 AQKIANDKAAQSRMEQDLKSSQLRSNEAMRLKELTMTESEFK
-419 QKTEKETNE
+419 LEQLRIQYQKEIALATDNE
-428 KIALLKKEEQ
+428 KLKEALRKKLKEEQ
-438 FRLNELTKSEAELK
+438 DKVRNEELEK
-452 LIKLD
+452 TRKI
-457 EEYKSEQLL
+457 EE
-466 YKDNKEILKA
+466 
-476 LDIKYDKDKQDLE
+476 
-489 NAELA
+489 
-494 RKRENTKKGIDMA
+494 KKIQMGL
-507 MSALSVLNDAIQM
+507 SALSILNDAFQM
-520 GAGKS
+520 SAGKS
-525 EKDQRR
+525 EKDQRK

-542 SAVVNTYLAVTGA
+542 SAITNTYLAVASA
-555 LTAGGNPLKLATGA
+555 LALNPKDSLFPG
-569 QFVEAGI
+569 QRFVEAGL
-576 AGAMGALQIAKI
+576 AGAAGAVQVAKI

-595 GASADTSGG
+595 GFQQTQVDN
-604 GGGGGGG
+604 GGGGG

-627 SGVNQLASLGQQP
+627 SGVNQLASLNQQP

-653 QALDRNRLANATL
+653 QALDRNRLENATL

>member
-1 MAEKKVIELE
+1 MAEKRVIELE

-17 KVEKDLKDVGVASNK
+17 KVEKDLKDFGDASKK

-37 DDLGNSAIKSN
+37 DNLGNSATKSN
-48 EKFGAFGN
+48 EKFGAFN
-56 MKSSITSLVPGLGAV
+56 DMKSAITGLVPGLGAA

-82 MRLLANPIVLLI
+82 MKLLANPIVLLI
-94 AGIVAGLTLLFK
+94 AGIVGGLTLLFK

-162 SGFGAEV
+162 SGFGDEV
-169 TKEFKAAANATKQ
+169 SKEFKKAANATKQ

-223 ALEKIKK
+223 ALDKIKK
-230 TEGEQTRQEL
+230 TEGEQTEQEL
-240 ANAKKKYEAI
+240 KNARKKYEAI

-261 EDKKKEQDAMIAL
+261 EDKKKEQDAMIAM
-274 IALEERSA
+274 INLEEKSA
-282 TDRRAINKQ
+282 MDRRTIAKS
-291 EKTLNNQ
+291 EKTLDNQ
-298 ANASRKEAYEA
+298 EKASKKEAFEA
-309 EKTRR
+309 D
-314 AEASR
+314 
-319 AEKTRRAEALKAEQ
+319 KTRRAEALKAEQ

-343 NKIKKADLDYTDTL
+343 NKIKKADLDYADTL

-365 VIVARKYEELYAE
+365 VIVARKYQELYAE

-391 NETAELAKIEKKYLE
+391 NETSELAKIDKKYLD
-406 AQKIANDKAEEEK
+406 AQKIATDKANEKK
-419 QKTEKETNE
+419 QKAEKESND
-428 KIALLKKEEQ
+428 KIALLKAAEQ

-457 EEYKSEQLL
+457 LEYKAQQLL
-466 YKDNKEILKA
+466 YKDNKEILAA
-476 LDIKYDKDKQDLE
+476 LDIKYAKDKEDLE
-489 NAELA
+489 NQELEKT
-494 RKRENTKKGIDMA
+494 RKVEDKKIQMA
-507 MSALSVLNDAIQM
+507 LSALSILNDAFQM
-520 GAGKS
+520 SAGKS
-525 EKDQRR
+525 EKDQRK

-542 SAVVNTYLAVTGA
+542 SALTNTYLAVASA
-555 LTAGGNPLKLATGA
+555 LALNPKDSLFPG
-569 QFVEAGI
+569 QRFVEAGL
-576 AGAMGALQIAKI
+576 AGAAGAVQVAKI
-588 AKTQFEG
+588 ASTQFTSS
-595 GASADTSGG
+595 ATSADAGG
-604 GGGGGGG
+604 NNGG
-611 VTAPTMSA
+611 APTMSA

-627 SGVNQLASLGQQP
+627 SGVNQLASLNQQP

-653 QALDRNRLANATL
+653 QALDRNRLENATL

>member
-1 MAEKKVIELE
+1 MAEKRVIELE

-17 KVEKDLKDVGVASNK
+17 KVEKDLKDFGDASKK

-37 DDLGNSAIKSN
+37 DDLGNSATKSN
-48 EKFGAFGN
+48 EKFGAFKDI
-56 MKSSITSLVPGLGAV
+56 KSAITGLVPGLGAA

-82 MRLLANPIVLLI
+82 MKLLKNPIVLLI
-94 AGIVAGLTLLFK
+94 AGIVAGLTLLYK

-162 SGFGAEV
+162 SGFGDEV
-169 TKEFKAAANATKQ
+169 AKEFKAAANATKQ

-240 ANAKKKYEAI
+240 ANARKKYEAI

-298 ANASRKEAYEA
+298 EKASKKEAYEA

-314 AEASR
+314 AEA
-319 AEKTRRAEALKAEQ
+319 LKAEK

-365 VIVARKYEELYAE
+365 VIVARKYKELYAE

-391 NETAELAKIEKKYLE
+391 NETAELAKIEKKYSD
-406 AQKIANDKAEEEK
+406 AQKIATDKA
-419 QKTEKETNE
+419 NE
-428 KIALLKKEEQ
+428 KIALLKAAEQ

-457 EEYKSEQLL
+457 LEYKAQQLL

-476 LDIKYDKDKQDLE
+476 LDEKYAKDKENLE
-489 NAELA
+489 NEELA
-494 RKRENTKKGIDMA
+494 RKRETTKKGIDMA
-507 MSALSVLNDAIQM
+507 MSALSILNDAFQM
-520 GAGKS
+520 SAGKS
-525 EKDQRR
+525 EKDQRK

-542 SAVVNTYLAVTGA
+542 SAITNTYLAVASA
-555 LTAGGNPLKLATGA
+555 LALNPKDSLFPG
-569 QFVEAGI
+569 QRFVEAGL
-576 AGAMGALQIAKI
+576 AGAAGAVQIANI
-588 AKTQFEG
+588 AKTKFEG
-595 GASADTSGG
+595 GASADTS
-604 GGGGGGG
+604 GGGGG

-627 SGVNQLASLGQQP
+627 SGVNQLASLNQQP

-653 QALDRNRLANATL
+653 QALDRNRLENATL

>member
-1 MAEKKVIELE
+1 MAEKRVIELE

-17 KVEKDLKDVGVASNK
+17 KVEKDLKDFGDASKK

-37 DDLGNSAIKSN
+37 DDLGNSATKSN
-48 EKFGAFGN
+48 EKFGAFKDI
-56 MKSSITSLVPGLGAV
+56 KSAITGLVPGLGAA

-82 MRLLANPIVLLI
+82 MKLLKNPIVLLI
-94 AGIVAGLTLLFK
+94 AGIVAGLTLLYK

-162 SGFGAEV
+162 SGFGDEV
-169 TKEFKAAANATKQ
+169 AKEFKAAANATKQ

-223 ALEKIKK
+223 ALDKIKK

-298 ANASRKEAYEA
+298 EKASKKEAYEA

-314 AEASR
+314 AEA
-319 AEKTRRAEALKAEQ
+319 LKAEK

-365 VIVARKYEELYAE
+365 VIVARKYKELYAE

-391 NETAELAKIEKKYLE
+391 NETAELAKIEKKYSD
-406 AQKIANDKAEEEK
+406 AQKIATDKA
-419 QKTEKETNE
+419 NE
-428 KIALLKKEEQ
+428 KIALLKAAEQ

-457 EEYKSEQLL
+457 LEYKAQQLL

-476 LDIKYDKDKQDLE
+476 LDEKYDKDKQDLE

-494 RKRENTKKGIDMA
+494 RKRETTKKGIDMA
-507 MSALSVLNDAIQM
+507 MSALSILNDAFQM
-520 GAGKS
+520 SAGKS
-525 EKDQRR
+525 EKDQRK

-542 SAVVNTYLAVTGA
+542 SAITNTYLAVASA
-555 LTAGGNPLKLATGA
+555 LALNPKDSLFPG
-569 QFVEAGI
+569 QRFVEAGL
-576 AGAMGALQIAKI
+576 AGAAGAVQIANI
-588 AKTQFEG
+588 AKTKFEG
-595 GASADTSGG
+595 GASADTS
-604 GGGGGGG
+604 GGGGGG

-627 SGVNQLASLGQQP
+627 SGVNQLATLNQQP
-640 IQAYVVSGQVTSQ
+640 IQAYVVSGQVTPQ
-653 QALDRNRLANATL
+653 QALDRNRLENATL

>member
-1 MAEKKVIELE
+1 MAEKRVIELE

-17 KVEKDLKDVGVASNK
+17 KVEKDLKDFGDASKK

-37 DDLGNSAIKSN
+37 DDLGNSATKSN
-48 EKFGAFGN
+48 EKFGAFKD
-56 MKSSITSLVPGLGAV
+56 MKSAITGLVPGLGAA
-71 GKGVDGLGAKF
+71 GKGVDGLGSKF
-82 MRLLANPIVLLI
+82 MKLLANPIVLFI
-94 AGIVAGLTLLFK
+94 AAIVGGLTLLFK

-223 ALEKIKK
+223 ALDKIKK

-240 ANAKKKYEAI
+240 ANARKKYEAI

-274 IALEERSA
+274 IALEEQSA

-298 ANASRKEAYEA
+298 EKASKKEAYE
-309 EKTRR
+309 
-314 AEASR
+314 

-365 VIVARKYEELYAE
+365 VIVARKYKELYAE
-378 AIKFKLDTTKLKE
+378 AIKFKLDITKLKE
-391 NETAELAKIEKKYLE
+391 NETSELAKIEKKYLE
-406 AQKIANDKAEEEK
+406 AQKIANDKAAQSRMEQDLKSSQLRSNEAMRLKELTMTESEFK
-419 QKTEKETNE
+419 LEQLRIQYQKEIALATDNE
-428 KIALLKKEEQ
+428 KLKEALRKKLKEEQ
-438 FRLNELTKSEAELK
+438 DKVRNEELEK
-452 LIKLD
+452 TRKI
-457 EEYKSEQLL
+457 EE
-466 YKDNKEILKA
+466 
-476 LDIKYDKDKQDLE
+476 
-489 NAELA
+489 
-494 RKRENTKKGIDMA
+494 KKIQMGL
-507 MSALSVLNDAIQM
+507 SALSILNNAFQM
-520 GAGKS
+520 SAGKS
-525 EKDQRR
+525 EKDQRK

-542 SAVVNTYLAVTGA
+542 SAIANTYLAVTGA
-555 LTAGGNPLKLATGA
+555 LTAGGNPIKLATGM

-576 AGAMGALQIAKI
+576 AAAAGALQIAGI
-588 AKTQFEG
+588 AKTQFDSSSFTKDTGDNG
-595 GASADTSGG
+595 GA
-604 GGGGGGG
+604 
-611 VTAPTMSA
+611 TAPTMSA

-627 SGVNQLASLGQQP
+627 SGVNQLASLNQQP

-653 QALDRNRLANATL
+653 QALDRNRLENATL

>member
-1 MAEKKVIELE
+1 MAEKRVIELE

-17 KVEKDLKDVGVASNK
+17 KVEKDLKDFGDASKK

-37 DDLGNSAIKSN
+37 DDLGNSATKSN
-48 EKFGAFGN
+48 EKFGAFN
-56 MKSSITSLVPGLGAV
+56 DMKSAITGLVPGLGAA

-82 MRLLANPIVLLI
+82 MKLLANPIVLLI

-162 SGFGAEV
+162 SGFGDEV
-169 TKEFKAAANATKQ
+169 SKEFKKAANATKQ

-223 ALEKIKK
+223 ALDKIKK

-261 EDKKKEQDAMIAL
+261 EDKKKEQDAMIAM
-274 IALEERSA
+274 INLEEKSA
-282 TDRRAINKQ
+282 MDRRTIAKS
-291 EKTLNNQ
+291 EKTLDNQ
-298 ANASRKEAYEA
+298 EKASKKEAFEA
-309 EKTRR
+309 D
-314 AEASR
+314 
-319 AEKTRRAEALKAEQ
+319 KTRRAEALKAEQ

-391 NETAELAKIEKKYLE
+391 NETSELAKIDKKYLD
-406 AQKIANDKAEEEK
+406 AQKTATDKANEEK
-419 QKTEKETNE
+419 QKAEKESND
-428 KIALLKKEEQ
+428 KIALLKAAEQ

-457 EEYKSEQLL
+457 LEYKAQQLL
-466 YKDNKEILKA
+466 YKDNKEILAA
-476 LDIKYDKDKQDLE
+476 LDIKYAKDKEDLE
-489 NAELA
+489 NQELEKT
-494 RKRENTKKGIDMA
+494 RKVEEKKIQMGL
-507 MSALSVLNDAIQM
+507 SALSILNDAFQM
-520 GAGKS
+520 SAGKS
-525 EKDQRR
+525 EKDQRK

-542 SAVVNTYLAVTGA
+542 SALTNTYLAVASA
-555 LTAGGNPLKLATGA
+555 LALNPKDSLFPG
-569 QFVEAGI
+569 QRFVEAGL
-576 AGAMGALQIAKI
+576 AGAAGAVQVAKI
-588 AKTQFEG
+588 ASTQFTSS
-595 GASADTSGG
+595 ATSADAGG
-604 GGGGGGG
+604 NNGG
-611 VTAPTMSA
+611 APTMSA

-627 SGVNQLASLGQQP
+627 SGVNQLASLNQQP

-653 QALDRNRLANATL
+653 QSLDRNRLENATL

>member
-1 MAEKKVIELE
+1 MAEKRVIELE

-17 KVEKDLKDVGVASNK
+17 KVEKDLKDFGDASKK

-37 DDLGNSAIKSN
+37 DDLGNSATKSN
-48 EKFGAFGN
+48 EKFGAFKDI
-56 MKSSITSLVPGLGAV
+56 KSAITGLVPGLGAA

-82 MRLLANPIVLLI
+82 MKLLKNPIVLLI
-94 AGIVAGLTLLFK
+94 AGIVAGLTLLYK

-162 SGFGAEV
+162 SGFGDEV
-169 TKEFKAAANATKQ
+169 AKEFKAAANATKQ

-223 ALEKIKK
+223 ALDKIKK

-240 ANAKKKYEAI
+240 ANARKKYEAI

-298 ANASRKEAYEA
+298 EKASKKEAYEA

-314 AEASR
+314 AEA
-319 AEKTRRAEALKAEQ
+319 LKAEK

-365 VIVARKYEELYAE
+365 VIVARKYKELYAE

-391 NETAELAKIEKKYLE
+391 NETAELAKIEKKYSD
-406 AQKIANDKAEEEK
+406 AQKIATDKA
-419 QKTEKETNE
+419 NE
-428 KIALLKKEEQ
+428 KIALLKAAEQ

-457 EEYKSEQLL
+457 LEYKAQQLL

-476 LDIKYDKDKQDLE
+476 LDEKYDKDKQDLE

-494 RKRENTKKGIDMA
+494 RKRETTKKGIDMA
-507 MSALSVLNDAIQM
+507 MSALSILNDAFQM
-520 GAGKS
+520 SAGKS
-525 EKDQRR
+525 EKDQRK

-542 SAVVNTYLAVTGA
+542 SAITNTYLAVASA
-555 LTAGGNPLKLATGA
+555 LALNPKDSLFPG
-569 QFVEAGI
+569 QRFVEAGL
-576 AGAMGALQIAKI
+576 AGAAGAVQIANI
-588 AKTQFEG
+588 AKTKFEG

-604 GGGGGGG
+604 GGGG
-611 VTAPTMSA
+611 VTAPTMRA

-627 SGVNQLASLGQQP
+627 SGVNQLASLNQQP

-653 QALDRNRLANATL
+653 QALDRNRLENATL